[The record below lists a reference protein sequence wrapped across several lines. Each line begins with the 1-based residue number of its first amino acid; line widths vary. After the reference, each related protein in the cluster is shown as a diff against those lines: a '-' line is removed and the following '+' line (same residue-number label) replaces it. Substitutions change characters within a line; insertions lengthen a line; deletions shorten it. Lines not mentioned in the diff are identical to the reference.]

1 MCSNVFANASQ
12 LLNGVYA
19 DVRQFV
25 ADVRLVFSNALQYYT
40 DPASDEHRAAQEV

>member
-1 MCSNVFANASQ
+1 MCSPCVANAQQ

-25 ADVRLVFSNALQYYT
+25 ADIRLVFSNALQYYT
-40 DPASDEHRAAQEV
+40 DPASDEHGAAQEV